1 MLYRKGFTLIE
12 LMVVVVIIGLLAT
25 IAVPK
30 LAGSKDKAKLASVKT
45 DLRNLM
51 TAQEAYYSDNA
62 TYAPDYPALQ
72 AGTNNTLSQGNTATV
87 GGTASGFTATVVN
100 SLITAGLTQCTVQVA
115 AGATSTVDGV
125 MTCS

>member
-1 MLYRKGFTLIE
+1 MLRRKGFTLIE
-12 LMVVVVIIGLLAT
+12 LMVVVVIIGLLAA

-62 TYAPDYPALQ
+62 TYAADYPALR
-72 AGTNNTLSQGNTATV
+72 AATNINLSLGNTATV
-87 GGTASGFTATVVN
+87 AGTASGFTATVTN
-100 SLITAGLTQCTVQVA
+100 SLITSGLTQCTVQVA
-115 AGATSTVDGV
+115 GGVASTLDGV

>member
-1 MLYRKGFTLIE
+1 MLCRKGFTLIE
-12 LMVVVVIIGLLAT
+12 LMVVVVIIGLLAA

-51 TAQEAYYSDNA
+51 TVQEAYYSDHA
-62 TYAPDYPALQ
+62 AYAPDYATLQ
-72 AGTNNTLSQGNTATV
+72 TGTNNTLSSGNTATV
-87 GGTASGFTATVVN
+87 AGTASGFTATVTN
-100 SLITAGLTQCTVQVA
+100 SLISSGLTTCTVQVA
-115 AGATSTVDGV
+115 AGAAATVDGV